1 MKLKLTESW
10 YANRAKAEE
19 SCMDIAAGASIRPIT
34 AAQQPKKK
42 TTGTAANTTSTR
54 TGTTTQ
60 KRVRR
65 NEK

>member
-42 TTGTAANTTSTR
+42 NNGDSS
-54 TGTTTQ
+54 
-60 KRVRR
+60 KYD
-65 NEK
+65 KH